1 MNWNSLRSAWK
12 LAAAAVVVTGA
23 FCGQARAV
31 NNVNSFWLFEG
42 ATTTNTAGQTPPNQP
57 FSPEIG
63 FSGEATGFHSDAT
76 TVWSTPAGN
85 GSTKSLSSNTWNVGD
100 YYQFRADNSSGN
112 SNFGLQFDQISSTSG
127 PKNFQI
133 SYSTNGTTWI
143 DLPGGAYSVQP
154 NANPSWSGNGVVA
167 PTGLDT
173 YLFDLRSITALNTAT
188 DIYVRMTAASPLVA
202 AQLGQTFNNVGANS
216 GTNRIDNVGIFY
228 NFNPSVATTS
238 EPSIMI
244 KQPFAAPVLPITGD
258 VVIGLG
264 SGRTS
269 TTLELVR
276 GTVTPGGATRPA
288 PLSPWTTQNFT
299 RFVKFDNLG
308 GAAHNVHGN
317 LLAVDPGSSATSG
330 GNIYSYATQGTQ
342 PLPAPQLLATT
353 NTGSGAATRLG
364 GLSVSP
370 DNTKIALAG
379 FDTGKVLVYDY
390 TAGNGLGTGTPS
402 LNGLRQSAA
411 ILGTG
416 ANYSAGSQ
424 QGTAWK
430 DNNTVLAFAGDGKL
444 YTVDATTMANTQVAN
459 VGIATGLQS
468 STALAYNPTVSP
480 LIYATYSTFSGA
492 SGTPPNT
499 TTNKLYIFDPAASYA
514 DLTGGGLD
522 FSTSAPNTIRDIAL
536 DASGNLVF
544 VTNAP
549 TSSTGNAR
557 LEYVTAADLA
567 AKNPN
572 SSVDW
577 FNDDIFQTQ
586 PGFTGLDIGFA
597 PPAGIT
603 GDYNN
608 DGKVDAGDYVTWRKA
623 QGTTNALANDP
634 VGGTIGTAQYN
645 NWRANFGKPPG
656 AGSGLDGASVPE
668 PASMGL
674 LLIGL
679 AAFGWRR
686 REG

>member
-1 MNWNSLRSAWK
+1 
-12 LAAAAVVVTGA
+12 V
-23 FCGQARAV
+23 
-31 NNVNSFWLFEG
+31 
-42 ATTTNTAGQTPPNQP
+42 
-57 FSPEIG
+57 
-63 FSGEATGFHSDAT
+63 
-76 TVWSTPAGN
+76 
-85 GSTKSLSSNTWNVGD
+85 
-100 YYQFRADNSSGN
+100 
-112 SNFGLQFDQISSTSG
+112 
-127 PKNFQI
+127 
-133 SYSTNGTTWI
+133 
-143 DLPGGAYSVQP
+143 
-154 NANPSWSGNGVVA
+154 
-167 PTGLDT
+167 GLDT
-173 YLFDLRSITALNTAT
+173 YLFDLRPITALNTAT
-188 DIYVRMTAASPLVA
+188 DIYVRLTAASPLVA
-202 AQLGQTFNNVGANS
+202 AQMGSTAA
-216 GTNRIDNVGIFY
+216 GTGTDRVDNVGIFY

-264 SGRTS
+264 SGRST

-276 GTVTPGGATRPA
+276 GTLTPGGATRPA

-308 GAAHNVHGN
+308 GTAHNVHGN
-317 LLAVDPGSSATSG
+317 LLAVDPGGSATNG

-353 NTGSGAATRLG
+353 NTASGAATRLG

-402 LNGLRQSAA
+402 LSGLRQSAA

-416 ANYSAGSQ
+416 SNYSSGSQ
-424 QGTAWK
+424 QGTVWK
-430 DNNTVLAFAGDGKL
+430 DSNTVLAFAGDGKL
-444 YTVDATTMANTQVAN
+444 YTVDATSMANTQVAD
-459 VGIATGLQS
+459 VTIATTAQS
-468 STALAYNPTVSP
+468 STALAYNPAVSP
-480 LIYATYSTFSGA
+480 YVYASYSSFVGSP
-492 SGTPPNT
+492 SNT

-567 AKNPN
+567 AKTAN

-577 FNDDIFQTQ
+577 FNDDIFQSQ

-608 DGKVDAGDYVTWRKA
+608 DGKVDAGDYVTWKKA
-623 QGTTNALANDP
+623 QGTTNVLANDP
-634 VGGTIGTAQYN
+634 VGGTIGNAQYN

-656 AGSGLDGASVPE
+656 AGSSLDGASVPE
-668 PASMGL
+668 PASAVL

-679 AAFGWRR
+679 AAFGARR
-686 REG
+686 RNG

>member
-1 MNWNSLRSAWK
+1 
-12 LAAAAVVVTGA
+12 
-23 FCGQARAV
+23 
-31 NNVNSFWLFEG
+31 
-42 ATTTNTAGQTPPNQP
+42 
-57 FSPEIG
+57 
-63 FSGEATGFHSDAT
+63 
-76 TVWSTPAGN
+76 
-85 GSTKSLSSNTWNVGD
+85 
-100 YYQFRADNSSGN
+100 
-112 SNFGLQFDQISSTSG
+112 
-127 PKNFQI
+127 
-133 SYSTNGTTWI
+133 
-143 DLPGGAYSVQP
+143 
-154 NANPSWSGNGVVA
+154 
-167 PTGLDT
+167 
-173 YLFDLRSITALNTAT
+173 
-188 DIYVRMTAASPLVA
+188 
-202 AQLGQTFNNVGANS
+202 
-216 GTNRIDNVGIFY
+216 
-228 NFNPSVATTS
+228 
-238 EPSIMI
+238 
-244 KQPFAAPVLPITGD
+244 
-258 VVIGLG
+258 
-264 SGRTS
+264 
-269 TTLELVR
+269 
-276 GTVTPGGATRPA
+276 
-288 PLSPWTTQNFT
+288 
-299 RFVKFDNLG
+299 VKFDNLG

-317 LLAVDPGSSATSG
+317 LLAVDPGGSAANG

-444 YTVDATTMANTQVAN
+444 YTVDATTKANTQVAN

-623 QGTTNALANDP
+623 QGTTNVLANDP
-634 VGGTIGTAQYN
+634 VGGTIGAAQYN

-656 AGSGLDGASVPE
+656 AGSGLEGASVPE
-668 PASMGL
+668 PASAVL

-679 AAFGWRR
+679 AAFGSRR
-686 REG
+686 RNG